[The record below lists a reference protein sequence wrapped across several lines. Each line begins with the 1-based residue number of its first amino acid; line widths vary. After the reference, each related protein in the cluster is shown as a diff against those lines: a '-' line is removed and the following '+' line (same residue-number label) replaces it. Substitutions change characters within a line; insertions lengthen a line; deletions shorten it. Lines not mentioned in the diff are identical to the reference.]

1 MRPLAKPYGEGFT
14 PSQNVVLQQP
24 VCRYQPPASNRFAGV
39 LDAVEAL
46 PPRLKK
52 VVWGLHNRYGV
63 PLEIALGNPLG
74 ILSFVS
80 QGVCNVLDIKGDPMP
95 LSVIVH
101 VVGAPA
107 SGKSATFLRLSQP
120 VRAAMRDWPHQWEF
134 DDSTP
139 QGIKRES
146 PTLGFCGHEEGDAF
160 FETAFGRDFALQ
172 ISLRDGFVPVV
183 TRAKRRDDD
192 RKSKGGTRF
201 TILVLHQPDRYEEW
215 LGKYRK
221 KGLGSGFL
229 PRVWMVQSHAM
240 SDKSAIGRYPQF
252 EGALEEWDER
262 VSELLKLGKE
272 NANNGLADLF
282 AMDVAADAG
291 YVLNQAQQRIDSMSA
306 QGMFDQAPA
315 VAARYHERV
324 SVLAALF
331 QLYEGNGRVIT
342 REMMSA
348 ATVVAEYLLGQWMD
362 IVFPPQ
368 QMSDAEQRAQRLLE
382 WLYSLRDKNGARIVV
397 HRKSY
402 LEVEAPNF
410 GWTKAEMA
418 EAIKLICGHG
428 LAQVI
433 QRIENGRRVINFEL
447 IEYPAAFQQATW
459 GLI

>member
-1 MRPLAKPYGEGFT
+1 MSPLAKPYGGGFM
-14 PSQNVVLQQP
+14 PSQNVVPQQP
-24 VCRYQPPASNRFAGV
+24 VCLYQPPAFNRFAGV

-52 VVWGLHNRYGV
+52 VVWGLHNHYGV
-63 PLEIALGNPLG
+63 PLEIALGNLLG

-80 QGVCNVLDIKGDPMP
+80 QGVCNVCDSKGDPMP

-107 SGKSATFLRLSQP
+107 SGKSATYIRLMQP
-120 VRAAMRDWPHQWEF
+120 VRAAMRDWLYQWEF
-134 DDSTP
+134 DDPTP

-160 FETAFGRDFALQ
+160 FETPFGRDFALQ

-192 RKSKGGTRF
+192 RQSKGVTRF

-215 LGKYRK
+215 LEKYRK

-229 PRVWMVQSHAM
+229 ARVWMVLSHSM

-262 VSELLKLGKE
+262 VTELLKLSKG
-272 NANNGLADLF
+272 NGNNGLANLF

-291 YVLNQAQQRIDSMSA
+291 YVLKQAQQRIDSMSA
-306 QGMFDQAPA
+306 QGVFHQAPA

-362 IVFPPQ
+362 IVFPPKL
-368 QMSDAEQRAQRLLE
+368 MSDAEQRAQRFLE
-382 WLYSLRDKNGARIVV
+382 WLYDLRDKNGKPILV
-397 HRKSY
+397 HRKSD
-402 LEVEAPNF
+402 LEVQAPNF
-410 GWTKAEMA
+410 GWTRAEMA
-418 EAIKLICGHG
+418 EVIKIICGHG

-433 QRIENGRRVINFEL
+433 QRTENGRRVINVEL
-447 IEYPAAFQQATW
+447 MAHPAAFRQTSW